1 MKWGG
6 KMNKEVRKKIYDGI
20 SIAILLVFLFL
31 VFVPVMLMLSFS
43 LRSYNSI
50 LANFWDWPQISMISN
65 YVDAFGRIWLSLINS
80 VIISLVTAVC
90 AVMLSAMNGYVYG
103 ALEFAGKKFLMSM
116 LFALMMVPSILALT
130 TTFMLIK
137 DLNLRDTWLALWL
150 PWIAGGQIMGTVI
163 MMTFIKNQAKELF
176 ESARLDGANEFSCFL
191 RISVPLCKPIIAALI
206 ISNLMNTYN
215 EFIWPLLVID
225 TPARQ
230 VVMVELARLHD
241 ATTNKLFSVQIAG
254 FVISSIPLLI
264 LFLFG
269 MRQFVEGL
277 SSGALKA

>member
-1 MKWGG
+1 
-6 KMNKEVRKKIYDGI
+6 MNNELRKKIFDGI
-20 SIAILLVFLFL
+20 SISVLLVFLFL
-31 VFVPVMLMLSFS
+31 VFVPVILMLTFS

-50 LANFWDWPQISMISN
+50 LANFWGMPELAMLSN
-65 YVDAFGRIWLSLINS
+65 YSEAFGKIWLNLINS
-80 VIISLVTAVC
+80 VIVSSVTAVC

-137 DLNLRDTWLALWL
+137 DLNLRDTWFSLWL

-191 RISVPLCKPIIAALI
+191 SISLPLCKPIIAALI
-206 ISNLMNTYN
+206 ISNLMSSYN

-225 TPARQ
+225 TPSKQ

-254 FVISSIPLLI
+254 FVIASIPLLV

-269 MRQFVEGL
+269 MKQFVEGI